1 MSEEQKQKLIEYR
14 KKHSEAKN
22 ERKRYMYHNMI
33 DEKRRKVNYYKKEYR
48 KNMTEEEKQRKRD
61 YQREY
66 HRKYYTAKKLENKTI
81 TNA

>member
-1 MSEEQKQKLIEYR
+1 
-14 KKHSEAKN
+14 
-22 ERKRYMYHNMI
+22 
-33 DEKRRKVNYYKKEYR
+33 
-48 KNMTEEEKQRKRD
+48 MTEEEKQRKRD